1 MATVEKIEEKLLNLI
16 NQENPFAIA
25 LTGEWGIGKTHFW
38 KSFYEKNHNK
48 FKTNKYSYI
57 SLFGIDSLE
66 SFKYQIAINT
76 YDTNK
81 KTDNLL
87 PIKKLFSSIK
97 DKITFPKI
105 EVKGFT
111 LAVTQTMINSII
123 SNFIEDT
130 VICIDDF
137 ERKSDKLGAREIMGL
152 INFLKEEK
160 KCKIIIILHE
170 KKSEEVEIFKEYKE
184 KVFDEILNIDNNLSI
199 IKSMIKNHEVME
211 VYERFYTSMGV
222 KNLRFYT
229 KANKDYK
236 NIIDLNRN
244 LSLTSKIRILENI
257 LIIRMVTE
265 LEKIELKTE
274 EGEKF
279 YANEDFLLK
288 LDIEKDFEKIMA
300 FSSYFNNFTHF
311 YVLDDWGKLI
321 LQNLTK
327 YEVNNKILEKLI
339 KEDLISEE
347 KIQEDNEFN
356 QILDEYYSLKVK
368 ENFTGRLYQIIINR
382 SKRMK
387 IDSAYFFYNLIKY
400 ADPIKA
406 QNLKIDIENNIDNFL
421 KQNINNDTK
430 VSDFILFKTRDDD
443 IFIDFLENRIEEYK
457 KIHKSENIITLLT
470 TSYNNSHI
478 NQNINLDSI
487 SKEELRDLIWVDLD
501 DKRYRR
507 RFIAYILHSNFY
519 KTEHEKIRQWTV
531 EILREEVNNN
541 PDSKAPIEMWLND
554 TNELRK
560 LEEYWK
566 E

>member
-1 MATVEKIEEKLLNLI
+1 MATVEKIEEKLLSLI
-16 NQENPFAIA
+16 NQKDSFAIA
-25 LTGEWGIGKTHFW
+25 LKGEWGIGKTHFW
-38 KSFYEKNHNK
+38 KSFYKNNHDK
-48 FKTNKYSYI
+48 FKIGKYSYV

-76 YDTNK
+76 HDTNQEKDDLSPLK
-81 KTDNLL
+81 KT
-87 PIKKLFSSIK
+87 FSYLIE
-97 DKITFPKI
+97 KIDFPKL
-105 EVKGFT
+105 ESKGFS
-111 LAVTQTMINSII
+111 LSITQSMINNLISDSID
-123 SNFIEDT
+123 NT

-137 ERKSDKLGAREIMGL
+137 ERKSDKLDTREIMG
-152 INFLKEEK
+152 IVNFLKKEK
-160 KCKIIIILHE
+160 KCKIIMILHE
-170 KKSEEVEIFKEYKE
+170 DKSRDLEVFREYRE
-184 KVFDEILNIDNNLSI
+184 KVLDEVLILDNNLPI
-199 IKSMIKNHEVME
+199 IRELINDDEIFNI
-211 VYERFYTSMGV
+211 YEDFYQKLGI
-222 KNLRFYT
+222 KNLRFYM
-229 KANKDYK
+229 KVNKDYK
-236 NIIDLNRN
+236 SIISLNSELN
-244 LSLTSKIRILENI
+244 LISKRSILENI
-257 LIIRMVTE
+257 LVIRMV
-265 LEKIELKTE
+265 LEKGEIKLKTE
-274 EGEKF
+274 EGEEF
-279 YANEDFLLK
+279 SVDMNFLLSFNHES
-288 LDIEKDFEKIMA
+288 DHYRAEA
-300 FSSYFNNFTHF
+300 FSDYLNGFSYFYGLDEWGKFLLQNFTE
-311 YVLDDWGKLI
+311 YEINNDI
-321 LQNLTK
+321 L
-327 YEVNNKILEKLI
+327 
-339 KEDLISEE
+339 KELRERDLISEE

-382 SKRMK
+382 SKRME

-406 QNLKIDIENNIDNFL
+406 QNLKREIENNIDNFL

-430 VSDFILFKTRDDD
+430 ASDFIPFKTRDDD
-443 IFIDFLENRIEEYK
+443 IFIDFLENRIEKYK

-470 TSYNNSHI
+470 TSYNDSHI

-487 SKEELRDLIWVDLD
+487 SKEELRDLIRVDLD
-501 DKRYRR
+501 NKRYRR

>member
-1 MATVEKIEEKLLNLI
+1 MK
-16 NQENPFAIA
+16 
-25 LTGEWGIGKTHFW
+25 
-38 KSFYEKNHNK
+38 
-48 FKTNKYSYI
+48 
-57 SLFGIDSLE
+57 
-66 SFKYQIAINT
+66 
-76 YDTNK
+76 
-81 KTDNLL
+81 
-87 PIKKLFSSIK
+87 
-97 DKITFPKI
+97 
-105 EVKGFT
+105 
-111 LAVTQTMINSII
+111 
-123 SNFIEDT
+123 
-130 VICIDDF
+130 
-137 ERKSDKLGAREIMGL
+137 
-152 INFLKEEK
+152 
-160 KCKIIIILHE
+160 

-184 KVFDEILNIDNNLSI
+184 KIFDEILNIDNNLSI

-430 VSDFILFKTRDDD
+430 VSDFIPFKTRDDD

-470 TSYNNSHI
+470 RSYNDSHI

-554 TNELRK
+554 TNELRN
-560 LEEYWK
+560 LEK
-566 E
+566 DLR

>member
-406 QNLKIDIENNIDNFL
+406 QNLKIYIENNIDNFL

-554 TNELRK
+554 TNELRN
-560 LEEYWK
+560 LEK
-566 E
+566 DLR

>member
-1 MATVEKIEEKLLNLI
+1 MAIVEKIEEKLLNLI
-16 NQENPFAIA
+16 NQEDPFAIA

-38 KSFYEKNHNK
+38 KSFYKKNHNK

-76 YDTNK
+76 HDTNK

-87 PIKKLFSSIK
+87 SIKKLFSYIK

-137 ERKSDKLGAREIMGL
+137 ERKSDKLDAREIMGL

-160 KCKIIIILHE
+160 KCKIIMILNE
-170 KKSEEVEIFKEYKE
+170 KKSKGSEIFSEYKE
-184 KVFDEILNIDNNLSI
+184 KVFDYILNMDNNLSI
-199 IKSMIKNHEVME
+199 IKSIIKNNEVIE
-211 VYERFYTSMGV
+211 IYERFYTTIKI
-222 KNLRFYT
+222 KNLRFYM
-229 KANKDYK
+229 KVNKDYQS
-236 NIIDLNRN
+236 ITTLNKK
-244 LSLTSKIRILENI
+244 LSITSKKIILENI

-265 LEKIELKTE
+265 FKNIELKTSK
-274 EGEKF
+274 GERF
-279 YANEDFLLK
+279 DINEDFLLN
-288 LDIEKDFEKIMA
+288 LNIGKDFEKITA
-300 FSSYFNNFTHF
+300 FNNHLNNFTRF
-311 YVLDDWGKLI
+311 YGLNDWGKLI
-321 LQNLTK
+321 LENLMQ
-327 YEVNNKILEKLI
+327 YEVNNEILEKLI
-339 KEDLISEE
+339 EKDLISEE
-347 KIQEDNEFN
+347 KIQEDNEFDS
-356 QILDEYYSLKVK
+356 ILDEYYSLKAK
-368 ENFTGRLYQIIINR
+368 PKFIERLYQITINK
-382 SKRMK
+382 SKRMQ
-387 IDSAYFFYNLIKY
+387 ISDAYFSYELIKY
-400 ADPIKA
+400 ADPTKA
-406 QNLKIDIENNIDNFL
+406 QSLKREIEKNIDNSL
-421 KQNINNDTK
+421 KQNISQDTNLIK
-430 VSDFILFKTRDDD
+430 FTPSKIREDD
-443 IFIDFLENRIEEYK
+443 IFIDYLKNRIEEYK

-470 TSYNNSHI
+470 TSYKDYHI

-554 TNELRK
+554 TNELRN
-560 LEEYWK
+560 LEDN
-566 E
+566 

>member
-1 MATVEKIEEKLLNLI
+1 MAIIEKIEEKLLNLI
-16 NQENPFAIA
+16 NQEDPFAIA

-38 KSFYEKNHNK
+38 KSFYKKNHNK

-76 YDTNK
+76 HDTNK

-87 PIKKLFSSIK
+87 SIKKLFSYIK

-137 ERKSDKLGAREIMGL
+137 ERKSDKLDAREIMGL

-160 KCKIIIILHE
+160 KCKIIMILNE
-170 KKSEEVEIFKEYKE
+170 KKSKESEIFAEYKE
-184 KVFDEILNIDNNLSI
+184 KVFDYILNMDNNLSI
-199 IKSMIKNHEVME
+199 IKSIIKNNEVIE
-211 VYERFYTSMGV
+211 IYERFYTTIKI
-222 KNLRFYT
+222 KNLRFYM
-229 KANKDYK
+229 KVNKDYQS
-236 NIIDLNRN
+236 ITTLNKK
-244 LSLTSKIRILENI
+244 LSITSKKIILENI

-265 LEKIELKTE
+265 FKNIELKTSK
-274 EGEKF
+274 GERF
-279 YANEDFLLK
+279 DINEDFLLN
-288 LDIEKDFEKIMA
+288 LNIGKDFEKITA
-300 FSSYFNNFTHF
+300 FNNHLNNFTRF
-311 YVLDDWGKLI
+311 YGLNDWGKLI
-321 LQNLTK
+321 LENLMQ
-327 YEVNNKILEKLI
+327 YEVNNEILEKLI
-339 KEDLISEE
+339 EKDLISEE
-347 KIQEDNEFN
+347 KIQEDNEFDS
-356 QILDEYYSLKVK
+356 ILDEYYSLKAK
-368 ENFTGRLYQIIINR
+368 PKFIERLYQITINK
-382 SKRMK
+382 SKRMQ
-387 IDSAYFFYNLIKY
+387 ISDAYFSYELIKY
-400 ADPIKA
+400 ADPTKA
-406 QNLKIDIENNIDNFL
+406 QSLKREIEKNIDNFL
-421 KQNINNDTK
+421 KQNISQDTNLIK
-430 VSDFILFKTRDDD
+430 FTPSKIREDD
-443 IFIDFLENRIEEYK
+443 IFIDYLKNRIEEYK

-470 TSYNNSHI
+470 TSYKDYHI

-554 TNELRK
+554 TNELRN
-560 LEEYWK
+560 LEDN
-566 E
+566 

>member
-1 MATVEKIEEKLLNLI
+1 MK
-16 NQENPFAIA
+16 
-25 LTGEWGIGKTHFW
+25 
-38 KSFYEKNHNK
+38 
-48 FKTNKYSYI
+48 
-57 SLFGIDSLE
+57 
-66 SFKYQIAINT
+66 
-76 YDTNK
+76 
-81 KTDNLL
+81 
-87 PIKKLFSSIK
+87 
-97 DKITFPKI
+97 
-105 EVKGFT
+105 
-111 LAVTQTMINSII
+111 
-123 SNFIEDT
+123 
-130 VICIDDF
+130 
-137 ERKSDKLGAREIMGL
+137 
-152 INFLKEEK
+152 
-160 KCKIIIILHE
+160 

-184 KVFDEILNIDNNLSI
+184 KIFDEILNIDNNLSI

-321 LQNLTK
+321 LQNLTE

-430 VSDFILFKTRDDD
+430 VSDFIPFKTRDDD

-470 TSYNNSHI
+470 RSYNDSHI

-554 TNELRK
+554 TNELRN
-560 LEEYWK
+560 LEK
-566 E
+566 DLR

>member
-406 QNLKIDIENNIDNFL
+406 KNLKIDIENNIDNFL

-554 TNELRK
+554 TNELRN
-560 LEEYWK
+560 LEK
-566 E
+566 DLR

>member
-16 NQENPFAIA
+16 NQEDPFAIA

-38 KSFYEKNHNK
+38 KSFYKKNHNK

-76 YDTNK
+76 HDTNQEKDDLSPLK
-81 KTDNLL
+81 KT
-87 PIKKLFSSIK
+87 FSYLIE
-97 DKITFPKI
+97 KIDFPKL
-105 EVKGFT
+105 ESKGFS
-111 LAVTQTMINSII
+111 LSITQSMINNLISDSI
-123 SNFIEDT
+123 NNT

-137 ERKSDKLGAREIMGL
+137 ERKSDKLDTREIMG
-152 INFLKEEK
+152 IVNFLKEEK
-160 KCKIIIILHE
+160 KCKIIMILHE
-170 KKSEEVEIFKEYKE
+170 KKSKESEIFAEYKE
-184 KVFDEILNIDNNLSI
+184 KVFDYILNMDNNLSI

-430 VSDFILFKTRDDD
+430 VSDFIPFKTRDDD

-457 KIHKSENIITLLT
+457 KINKSENIITLLT
-470 TSYNNSHI
+470 RSYNDSHI

-554 TNELRK
+554 TNELRN
-560 LEEYWK
+560 LEK
-566 E
+566 DLR

>member
-152 INFLKEEK
+152 LNFLKEEK

-339 KEDLISEE
+339 KEI
-347 KIQEDNEFN
+347 
-356 QILDEYYSLKVK
+356 
-368 ENFTGRLYQIIINR
+368 
-382 SKRMK
+382 
-387 IDSAYFFYNLIKY
+387 
-400 ADPIKA
+400 
-406 QNLKIDIENNIDNFL
+406 
-421 KQNINNDTK
+421 
-430 VSDFILFKTRDDD
+430 
-443 IFIDFLENRIEEYK
+443 
-457 KIHKSENIITLLT
+457 
-470 TSYNNSHI
+470 
-478 NQNINLDSI
+478 
-487 SKEELRDLIWVDLD
+487 
-501 DKRYRR
+501 
-507 RFIAYILHSNFY
+507 
-519 KTEHEKIRQWTV
+519 
-531 EILREEVNNN
+531 
-541 PDSKAPIEMWLND
+541 
-554 TNELRK
+554 
-560 LEEYWK
+560 
-566 E
+566 

>member
-25 LTGEWGIGKTHFW
+25 LTGEWGIGKTYFW

-76 YDTNK
+76 HDTNK

-152 INFLKEEK
+152 LNFLKEEK

-170 KKSEEVEIFKEYKE
+170 EKSEEVEIFKEYKE
-184 KVFDEILNIDNNLSI
+184 KVFDKILNIDNNLSI

-279 YANEDFLLK
+279 YADEDFLLK

-300 FSSYFNNFTHF
+300 FSSYLNNFTHF

-321 LQNLTK
+321 LENLMQ
-327 YEVNNKILEKLI
+327 YEVNNEILEKLI

-347 KIQEDNEFN
+347 KIQENEEFD

-368 ENFTGRLYQIIINR
+368 ENFIERLYKIIINR

-400 ADPIKA
+400 VDSIKA
-406 QNLKIDIENNIDNFL
+406 KSLKREIENNIDNFL
-421 KQNINNDTK
+421 RQNISQDTRLI
-430 VSDFILFKTRDDD
+430 DFIPFKTRDDD
-443 IFIDFLENRIEEYK
+443 IFIDFLENRIDEYK
-457 KIHKSENIITLLT
+457 KIYKSENIITLLT
-470 TSYNNSHI
+470 TSYKDYHI

-554 TNELRK
+554 TNELRN
-560 LEEYWK
+560 LEK
-566 E
+566 DLR

>member
-288 LDIEKDFEKIMA
+288 LDIEKGFEKIMA

-554 TNELRK
+554 TNELRN
-560 LEEYWK
+560 LEK
-566 E
+566 DLR

>member
-76 YDTNK
+76 HDTNK
-81 KTDNLL
+81 KTDNFLSM
-87 PIKKLFSSIK
+87 KKLFSYIK
-97 DKITFPKI
+97 DKIHFPKVEI
-105 EVKGFT
+105 KGFS
-111 LAVTQTMINSII
+111 LSITQTMINSLI

-137 ERKSDKLGAREIMGL
+137 ERKSDKLDTREIMGI

-160 KCKIIIILHE
+160 KCKIIMILHE
-170 KKSEEVEIFKEYKE
+170 DKSRDLEVFREYRE
-184 KVFDEILNIDNNLSI
+184 KVFDDILKIDNNLSI
-199 IKSMIKNHEVME
+199 IKSIINNNEVIK
-211 VYERFYTSMGV
+211 VYERFYTSMEL
-222 KNLRFYT
+222 KNLRFYI

-236 NIIDLNRN
+236 NIIDLNKN

-265 LEKIELKTE
+265 LEKVELKTE
-274 EGEKF
+274 KGERF
-279 YANEDFLLK
+279 YVDEDFLLK
-288 LDIEKDFEKIMA
+288 LDIEKDFNKIMA
-300 FSSYFNNFTHF
+300 LSSYLNNFTHF

-321 LQNLTK
+321 LQNFTE
-327 YEVNNKILEKLI
+327 YEVNNEILEKLI

-368 ENFTGRLYQIIINR
+368 ENFTDRLYQIIINR
-382 SKRMK
+382 SKRME

-406 QNLKIDIENNIDNFL
+406 QNLKREIENNIDNFL

-430 VSDFILFKTRDDD
+430 VSDFIPFKTRDDD

-470 TSYNNSHI
+470 TSYNDSHI

-554 TNELRK
+554 TNELRN
-560 LEEYWK
+560 LEK
-566 E
+566 DLR

>member
-1 MATVEKIEEKLLNLI
+1 MK
-16 NQENPFAIA
+16 
-25 LTGEWGIGKTHFW
+25 
-38 KSFYEKNHNK
+38 
-48 FKTNKYSYI
+48 
-57 SLFGIDSLE
+57 
-66 SFKYQIAINT
+66 
-76 YDTNK
+76 
-81 KTDNLL
+81 
-87 PIKKLFSSIK
+87 
-97 DKITFPKI
+97 
-105 EVKGFT
+105 
-111 LAVTQTMINSII
+111 
-123 SNFIEDT
+123 
-130 VICIDDF
+130 
-137 ERKSDKLGAREIMGL
+137 
-152 INFLKEEK
+152 
-160 KCKIIIILHE
+160 

-184 KVFDEILNIDNNLSI
+184 KIFDEILNIDNNLSI

-321 LQNLTK
+321 LQNLTE
-327 YEVNNKILEKLI
+327 YEVNNEILEKLI

-430 VSDFILFKTRDDD
+430 VSDFIPFKTRDDD

-470 TSYNNSHI
+470 RSYNDSHI

-554 TNELRK
+554 TNELRN
-560 LEEYWK
+560 LEK
-566 E
+566 DLR

>member
-152 INFLKEEK
+152 LNFLKEEK

-430 VSDFILFKTRDDD
+430 VSDFIPFKTRDDD

-470 TSYNNSHI
+470 RSYNDSHI

-501 DKRYRR
+501 NKRYRR

>member
-16 NQENPFAIA
+16 NQEDPFAIA

-38 KSFYEKNHNK
+38 KSFYKKNHNK

-76 YDTNK
+76 HDTNK

-123 SNFIEDT
+123 SHFIEDT

-152 INFLKEEK
+152 LNFLKEEK
-160 KCKIIIILHE
+160 KCKIIMILHE
-170 KKSEEVEIFKEYKE
+170 GKSEEVEIYKEYKE
-184 KVFDEILNIDNNLSI
+184 KVFDEILNIENNLSI
-199 IKSMIKNHEVME
+199 MKSMIKNYEVME

-222 KNLRFYT
+222 KNLRFYK
-229 KANKDYK
+229 KANKDYE

-257 LIIRMVTE
+257 LIIRMVTD
-265 LEKIELKTE
+265 LKKVELKTE
-274 EGEKF
+274 EGENF
-279 YANEDFLLK
+279 YVDKDFLLN
-288 LDIEKDFEKIMA
+288 LDIEKDFNKITS
-300 FSSYFNNFTHF
+300 FSSYLNNFTKF

-321 LQNLTK
+321 LENLMQ
-327 YEVNNKILEKLI
+327 YEINNEILEKLI

-347 KIQEDNEFN
+347 KIQENEEFD

-368 ENFTGRLYQIIINR
+368 ENFTDRLYKIIINR

-406 QNLKIDIENNIDNFL
+406 KSLKREIENNIDNFL
-421 KQNINNDTK
+421 RQNISQETK
-430 VSDFILFKTRDDD
+430 LIDFIPFKIREDD

-470 TSYNNSHI
+470 TSYNDYHI

-554 TNELRK
+554 TNELK
-560 LEEYWK
+560 NLEK
-566 E
+566 DLR

>member
-1 MATVEKIEEKLLNLI
+1 MATVEKIEEKLLKLI
-16 NQENPFAIA
+16 NQEDPLAIA

-38 KSFYEKNHNK
+38 KSFYKNNHDK
-48 FKTNKYSYI
+48 FKIGKYSYV

-76 YDTNK
+76 HDTNQEKDDLSPLK
-81 KTDNLL
+81 K
-87 PIKKLFSSIK
+87 IFSYLIG
-97 DKITFPKI
+97 KIDFPKL
-105 EVKGFT
+105 ESKGFS
-111 LAVTQTMINSII
+111 LSITQSMINNMI
-123 SNFIEDT
+123 SNSINNT

-137 ERKSDKLGAREIMGL
+137 ERKSDKLDTREIMG
-152 INFLKEEK
+152 IVNFLKEEK
-160 KCKIIIILHE
+160 KCKIIMILHE
-170 KKSEEVEIFKEYKE
+170 DKSRDLEVFREYRE
-184 KVFDEILNIDNNLSI
+184 KVFDDILKIDNNLSI
-199 IKSMIKNHEVME
+199 IKSIINNNEVMG
-211 VYERFYTSMGV
+211 VYERFYTSMEV

-236 NIIDLNRN
+236 NIIDLNKN

-279 YANEDFLLK
+279 YADEDFLLK
-288 LDIEKDFEKIMA
+288 LDIEKDFNKIMA
-300 FSSYFNNFTHF
+300 FSSHLNNFTHF
-311 YVLDDWGKLI
+311 YVLDDWSKII
-321 LQNLTK
+321 LQNLTE
-327 YEVNNKILEKLI
+327 YEVNNEILEKLI
-339 KEDLISEE
+339 KEDIISEE
-347 KIQEDNEFN
+347 KTQEDKEFY

-368 ENFTGRLYQIIINR
+368 ENFTGRLYQIVINR

-406 QNLKIDIENNIDNFL
+406 QNLKIDIENNINDFL

-430 VSDFILFKTRDDD
+430 VSDFIPFKTRDDD

-470 TSYNNSHI
+470 TSYNDPHI

-554 TNELRK
+554 TNELRN
-560 LEEYWK
+560 LEK
-566 E
+566 DLR

>member
-16 NQENPFAIA
+16 NQEDPFAIA

-38 KSFYEKNHNK
+38 KSFYKKNHNK

-76 YDTNK
+76 HDTNK

-87 PIKKLFSSIK
+87 SIKKLFSYIK

-137 ERKSDKLGAREIMGL
+137 ERKSDKLDAREIMGL

-160 KCKIIIILHE
+160 KCKIIMILHE
-170 KKSEEVEIFKEYKE
+170 KKSKESEIFAEYKE
-184 KVFDEILNIDNNLSI
+184 KVFDYILNMDNNLSI
-199 IKSMIKNHEVME
+199 IKSIITNNEVIE
-211 VYERFYTSMGV
+211 IYERFYTTIKI
-222 KNLRFYT
+222 KNLRFYM
-229 KANKDYK
+229 KVNKDYQS
-236 NIIDLNRN
+236 ITTLNKK
-244 LSLTSKIRILENI
+244 LSITSKKIILENI

-265 LEKIELKTE
+265 FKNIELKTSK
-274 EGEKF
+274 GERF
-279 YANEDFLLK
+279 DINEDFLLNPNTG
-288 LDIEKDFEKIMA
+288 KDFEKIKA
-300 FSSYFNNFTHF
+300 FNNHLNNFTRF
-311 YVLDDWGKLI
+311 YGLNDWGKLI
-321 LQNLTK
+321 LENLMQ
-327 YEVNNKILEKLI
+327 YEVNNEILEKLI
-339 KEDLISEE
+339 EKDLISEE

-356 QILDEYYSLKVK
+356 SILDECYSLKAK
-368 ENFTGRLYQIIINR
+368 PEFIERLYQITINK
-382 SKRMK
+382 SKRMQ
-387 IDSAYFFYNLIKY
+387 ISDAYFSYELIKY
-400 ADPIKA
+400 ADPTKA
-406 QNLKIDIENNIDNFL
+406 QSLKIDIENNIDNFL

-430 VSDFILFKTRDDD
+430 VSNFISFKTRDDN

-470 TSYNNSHI
+470 TSYNDSHI

-554 TNELRK
+554 TNELRN
-560 LEEYWK
+560 LEK
-566 E
+566 DLR

>member
-76 YDTNK
+76 HDTNK
-81 KTDNLL
+81 KTDNFLSM
-87 PIKKLFSSIK
+87 KKLFSYIK
-97 DKITFPKI
+97 DKIHFPKVEI
-105 EVKGFT
+105 KGFS
-111 LAVTQTMINSII
+111 LSITQTMINSLI

-137 ERKSDKLGAREIMGL
+137 ERKSDKLDTREIMGI

-160 KCKIIIILHE
+160 KCKIIMILHE
-170 KKSEEVEIFKEYKE
+170 DKSRDLEVFREYRE
-184 KVFDEILNIDNNLSI
+184 KVFDDILKIDNNLSI
-199 IKSMIKNHEVME
+199 IKSIINNNEVIK
-211 VYERFYTSMGV
+211 VYERFYTSMEL
-222 KNLRFYT
+222 KNLRFYI

-236 NIIDLNRN
+236 NIIDLNKN

-265 LEKIELKTE
+265 LEKVELKTE
-274 EGEKF
+274 KGERF
-279 YANEDFLLK
+279 YVDEDFLLK
-288 LDIEKDFEKIMA
+288 LDIEKDFNKIMA
-300 FSSYFNNFTHF
+300 LSSYLNNFTHF

-321 LQNLTK
+321 LQNFTE
-327 YEVNNKILEKLI
+327 YEVNNEILEKLI

-554 TNELRK
+554 TNELRN
-560 LEEYWK
+560 LEK
-566 E
+566 DLR

>member
-16 NQENPFAIA
+16 NQEDPFAIA

-38 KSFYEKNHNK
+38 KSFYKKNHNK

-76 YDTNK
+76 HDTNQEKDDLSPLK
-81 KTDNLL
+81 KT
-87 PIKKLFSSIK
+87 FSYLIE
-97 DKITFPKI
+97 KIDFPKL
-105 EVKGFT
+105 ESKGFS
-111 LAVTQTMINSII
+111 LSITQSMINNLISDSI
-123 SNFIEDT
+123 NNT

-137 ERKSDKLGAREIMGL
+137 ERKSDKLDTREIMG
-152 INFLKEEK
+152 IVNFLKEEK
-160 KCKIIIILHE
+160 KCKIIMILHE
-170 KKSEEVEIFKEYKE
+170 KKSKESEIFAEYKE
-184 KVFDEILNIDNNLSI
+184 KVFDYILNMDNNLSI
-199 IKSMIKNHEVME
+199 IKSIIKNNEVIE
-211 VYERFYTSMGV
+211 IYERFYTTIKI
-222 KNLRFYT
+222 KNLRFYM
-229 KANKDYK
+229 KVNKDYQS
-236 NIIDLNRN
+236 IITLNKK
-244 LSLTSKIRILENI
+244 LSITSKKIILENI

-265 LEKIELKTE
+265 FKNIELKTSK
-274 EGEKF
+274 GERF
-279 YANEDFLLK
+279 DINEDFLLNPNTG
-288 LDIEKDFEKIMA
+288 KDFEKIKA
-300 FSSYFNNFTHF
+300 FNNHLNNFTHF

-321 LQNLTK
+321 LENLMQ
-327 YEVNNKILEKLI
+327 YEVNNEILEKLI

-347 KIQEDNEFN
+347 KIQENEEFD

-368 ENFTGRLYQIIINR
+368 ENFIERLYKIIINR

-400 ADPIKA
+400 VDSIKA
-406 QNLKIDIENNIDNFL
+406 KSLKREIENNIDNFL
-421 KQNINNDTK
+421 RQNISQDTRLI
-430 VSDFILFKTRDDD
+430 DFIPFKTRDDD
-443 IFIDFLENRIEEYK
+443 IFIDFLENRIDEYK
-457 KIHKSENIITLLT
+457 KIYKSENIITLLT
-470 TSYNNSHI
+470 TSYKDYHI

-554 TNELRK
+554 TNELRN
-560 LEEYWK
+560 LEK
-566 E
+566 DLR

>member
-554 TNELRK
+554 TNELRN
-560 LEEYWK
+560 LEK
-566 E
+566 DLR

>member
-1 MATVEKIEEKLLNLI
+1 MATVEKIEEKLLSLI
-16 NQENPFAIA
+16 NQKDSFAIA
-25 LTGEWGIGKTHFW
+25 LKGEWGIGKTHFW
-38 KSFYEKNHNK
+38 KSFYKNNHDK
-48 FKTNKYSYI
+48 FKIGKYSYI

-76 YDTNK
+76 HDTNQEKDDLSPFK
-81 KTDNLL
+81 KT
-87 PIKKLFSSIK
+87 FSYLIE
-97 DKITFPKI
+97 KIDFPKL
-105 EVKGFT
+105 ESKGFS
-111 LAVTQTMINSII
+111 LSITQSMINNLISDSI
-123 SNFIEDT
+123 NNT

-137 ERKSDKLGAREIMGL
+137 ERKSDKLDTREIMG
-152 INFLKEEK
+152 IVNFLKEEK
-160 KCKIIIILHE
+160 KCKIIMILHE
-170 KKSEEVEIFKEYKE
+170 EKSEEVEIFKEYKE

-211 VYERFYTSMGV
+211 VYERFYTSMGI

-279 YANEDFLLK
+279 YADEDFLLK

-300 FSSYFNNFTHF
+300 FSSYLNNFTHF

-321 LQNLTK
+321 LENLMQ
-327 YEVNNKILEKLI
+327 YEVNNEILEKLI

-347 KIQEDNEFN
+347 KIQENEEFD

-368 ENFTGRLYQIIINR
+368 ENFIERLYKIIINR

-400 ADPIKA
+400 VDSIKA
-406 QNLKIDIENNIDNFL
+406 KSLKREIENNIDNFL
-421 KQNINNDTK
+421 RQNISQDTRLI
-430 VSDFILFKTRDDD
+430 DFIPFKTRDDD
-443 IFIDFLENRIEEYK
+443 IFIDFLENRIDEYK
-457 KIHKSENIITLLT
+457 KIYKSENIITLLT
-470 TSYNNSHI
+470 TSYKDYHI

-554 TNELRK
+554 TNELRN
-560 LEEYWK
+560 LEK
-566 E
+566 DLR

>member
-16 NQENPFAIA
+16 NQEDPFAIA

-38 KSFYEKNHNK
+38 KSFYKKNHNK

-76 YDTNK
+76 HDTNQEKDDLSPLK
-81 KTDNLL
+81 KT
-87 PIKKLFSSIK
+87 FSYLIE
-97 DKITFPKI
+97 KIDFPKL
-105 EVKGFT
+105 ESKGFS
-111 LAVTQTMINSII
+111 LSITQSMINNLISDSI
-123 SNFIEDT
+123 NNT

-137 ERKSDKLGAREIMGL
+137 ERKSDKLDTREIMG
-152 INFLKEEK
+152 IVNFLKEEK
-160 KCKIIIILHE
+160 KCKIIMILHE
-170 KKSEEVEIFKEYKE
+170 EKSEEVEIFKEYKE

-279 YANEDFLLK
+279 YADEDFLLK

-300 FSSYFNNFTHF
+300 FSSYLNNFTHF

-321 LQNLTK
+321 LENLMQ
-327 YEVNNKILEKLI
+327 YEVNNEILEKLI

-347 KIQEDNEFN
+347 KIQENEEFD

-368 ENFTGRLYQIIINR
+368 ENFIERLYKIIINR

-400 ADPIKA
+400 VDSIKA
-406 QNLKIDIENNIDNFL
+406 KSLKREIENNIDNFL
-421 KQNINNDTK
+421 RQNISQDTRLI
-430 VSDFILFKTRDDD
+430 DFIPFKTRDDD
-443 IFIDFLENRIEEYK
+443 IFIDFLENRIDEYK
-457 KIHKSENIITLLT
+457 KIYKSENIITLLT
-470 TSYNNSHI
+470 TSYKDYHI

-554 TNELRK
+554 TNELRN
-560 LEEYWK
+560 LEK
-566 E
+566 DLR